1 MFPEFSSEER
11 QVRNFQFS
19 LSTCGP
25 RIGSGQI
32 TNPSK
37 ETFQKLSSKLRQL
50 DLPGTELAEKYLFH
64 QYRRN
69 RRPNTLELNYTAISF
84 FLRFLKIEGV
94 THIEGVS
101 RKHLEAFV
109 ENEQD
114 RGLKPVSVRGRLA
127 CVKAFLRYLVEE
139 GVVRQEVL
147 FRMISVKVPDSL
159 PRAMAPEDV
168 GKLLSVIDNTRN
180 RALVLMLLR
189 TGMRIGELLALRI
202 QDIDLKEQ
210 KVFIHQARKTGMG
223 RVVYFSSDAKEALVA
238 WLEKKD
244 PREDVLAY
252 GKKYESI
259 TYAAA
264 RLMFVKCLKK
274 AGLLNK
280 GYSLHCL
287 RHTFASELLNAGM
300 RLETLQPLLGHTSLE
315 VTRRYARLTDKTRE
329 EEYFRAMALI
339 EKGEIHGNYRF
350 DHRL

>member
-1 MFPEFSSEER
+1 MFPEFSSED
-11 QVRNFQFS
+11 
-19 LSTCGP
+19 T
-25 RIGSGQI
+25 QI
-32 TNPSK
+32 RHSKHSYSKYGFRFRRDNPAK
-37 ETFQKLSSKLRQL
+37 EVYEKLSAKLSEQE
-50 DLPGTELAEKYLFH
+50 LPGTEYADKYLFH

-69 RRPNTLELNYTAISF
+69 RRPNTLELNYTSISF
-84 FLRFLKIEGV
+84 FLKFLKSQGVRHLEGV
-94 THIEGVS
+94 G
-101 RKHLEAFV
+101 RKDLESFV
-109 ENEQD
+109 EYEQD
-114 RGLKPVSVRGRLA
+114 RGLKPVSVRGRFA
-127 CVKAFLRYLVEE
+127 SVKAFLRYMVEE
-139 GVVRQEVL
+139 GVVRPEVL
-147 FRMISVKVPDSL
+147 FRMISVKVPDAL

-210 KVFIHQARKTGMG
+210 KVFIHEARKTGMG
-223 RVVYFSSDAKEALVA
+223 RVVYFSSDAKDALVA